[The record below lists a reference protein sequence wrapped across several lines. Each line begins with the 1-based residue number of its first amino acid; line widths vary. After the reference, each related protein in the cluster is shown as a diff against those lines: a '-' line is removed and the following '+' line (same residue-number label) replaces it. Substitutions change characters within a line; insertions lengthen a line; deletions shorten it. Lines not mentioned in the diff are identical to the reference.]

1 MKTSLKK
8 LLHHHKNI
16 NKDRKIQPLA
26 QLDELAKASEAMQD
40 MRDCYDSLLSAAAA
54 ATNSAYEF
62 SESLREMGVCLLQ
75 KIALNDDEESGKAM
89 LMLGKVQFE
98 LQKLVDSYR
107 NHIFQTITVPSESL
121 INELH
126 TVEEMKYQCDEKRE
140 LYEYMRTKY
149 REKGR
154 SKSGKGE
161 TFSLQQLQE
170 AKDEFDEE
178 ATLFVFRL
186 KSLKQGQSRSLLT
199 QAARHHAAQMS
210 FFRKALKSLEAVE
223 PHVKSV
229 TQEQHI
235 DYQFISLEDDESE
248 DVEDDDYSDEDDSSG
263 TSSAE
268 DEEESRFEC
277 RRNDRQLSFA
287 SAARYTLEGNVKNSH
302 EDSFVKDRKIL
313 SQSAPL
319 FPQRKFEPAER
330 IRQLRPSSS
339 RKINSYVLPKPGDVS
354 RISAGSQISVS
365 QTQTR
370 SNLNMH
376 SENLYHSYPLQPNTY
391 EKLVGTET
399 LSGPIILNSKS
410 VLKES
415 NNNKIPPPLTESI
428 SMQLLKPQTTSSSK
442 KLKLQSFS
450 GPLASK
456 PFSTK
461 TLFSSGNPVNASGV
475 PPFSSGPILRSSV
488 HRSSSP
494 SKISPTASPTFTSP
508 RISEL
513 HELPRPPVHVIYG
526 SGKPSAGVGFS
537 APLASRSPEIT
548 TTSKSSM
555 AKKASPLP
563 APPLVGYFS
572 MPLSVAGTATKFPLS
587 RASETSPG
595 SEKSEDNF
603 SPPVTPIM
611 LANRLSNIN

>member
-8 LLHHHKNI
+8 LLHHHKNN

-199 QAARHHAAQMS
+199 QAARHHAAQLS

-268 DEEESRFEC
+268 DEEESRFDC

-287 SAARYTLEGNVKNSH
+287 SAARYTLQGNVKNSH

-415 NNNKIPPPLTESI
+415 NNNKMPPPLTESI

-456 PFSTK
+456 PLLTK
-461 TLFSSGNPVNASGV
+461 TLFSTGNPVNASGV

-526 SGKPSAGVGFS
+526 SGKPSGGVGFS

-555 AKKASPLP
+555 AKKSSPLP

-603 SPPVTPIM
+603 SPPATPM
-611 LANRLSNIN
+611 MFATRLSNIN